1 MVWYGMVGPDQSL
14 AIIMVGPL
22 GRVGQRLLLRVVLLA
37 PNQIIVRLNLGP
49 RIALG
54 EVRYRLNGM
63 VFNERNQIKSNHLV
77 YPGFGYWLLVGA
89 QLKGSVTKPVFL
101 GNRGRPWV
109 CFWSPTSRA
118 RYVHKRCPSALQ
130 LKRSYSSRIPKK

>member
-1 MVWYGMVGPDQSL
+1 MIFGMVWYGMVWYVWYGMVGPDQSL

-54 EVRYRLNGM
+54 EV
-63 VFNERNQIKSNHLV
+63 K
-77 YPGFGYWLLVGA
+77 
-89 QLKGSVTKPVFL
+89 
-101 GNRGRPWV
+101 
-109 CFWSPTSRA
+109 
-118 RYVHKRCPSALQ
+118 
-130 LKRSYSSRIPKK
+130 

>member
-1 MVWYGMVGPDQSL
+1 MVWYGMVGPDQFL

-54 EVRYRLNGM
+54 EVELVRPFPGTPTQTHDRS
-63 VFNERNQIKSNHLV
+63 QTNHPPSFFPPASSL
-77 YPGFGYWLLVGA
+77 P
-89 QLKGSVTKPVFL
+89 
-101 GNRGRPWV
+101 RP
-109 CFWSPTSRA
+109 
-118 RYVHKRCPSALQ
+118 ALFHA
-130 LKRSYSSRIPKK
+130 

>member
-1 MVWYGMVGPDQSL
+1 MIKKVRVSFNGMVVWYGMVGPDQSL

-54 EVRYRLNGM
+54 EVEYRLK
-63 VFNERNQIKSNHLV
+63 IK
-77 YPGFGYWLLVGA
+77 GTTT
-89 QLKGSVTKPVFL
+89 SVVSGKT
-101 GNRGRPWV
+101 
-109 CFWSPTSRA
+109 
-118 RYVHKRCPSALQ
+118 
-130 LKRSYSSRIPKK
+130 RSGGV

>member
-1 MVWYGMVGPDQSL
+1 MVWLLSVCYLYVLTFHRMVWYGMVGPDQSL

-54 EVRYRLNGM
+54 EVKYRLK
-63 VFNERNQIKSNHLV
+63 IK
-77 YPGFGYWLLVGA
+77 GTTT
-89 QLKGSVTKPVFL
+89 SVESGKT
-101 GNRGRPWV
+101 
-109 CFWSPTSRA
+109 
-118 RYVHKRCPSALQ
+118 
-130 LKRSYSSRIPKK
+130 RSGGV

>member
-1 MVWYGMVGPDQSL
+1 MWHGMVWYGMVWPDQSL

-54 EVRYRLNGM
+54 EVKYRLK
-63 VFNERNQIKSNHLV
+63 IK
-77 YPGFGYWLLVGA
+77 GTTT
-89 QLKGSVTKPVFL
+89 SVESGKT
-101 GNRGRPWV
+101 
-109 CFWSPTSRA
+109 
-118 RYVHKRCPSALQ
+118 
-130 LKRSYSSRIPKK
+130 RSGGV